1 MATMANGR
9 VSPTSFNIPFKDH
22 NMKLQFN
29 TQTFRW
35 INLNK
40 KNVCVPLW
48 AYVNH
53 ITSQDGAIPELLFE

>member
-9 VSPTSFNIPFKDH
+9 VSPTSYNIPFKDH

-35 INLNK
+35 INLK
-40 KNVCVPLW
+40 
-48 AYVNH
+48 
-53 ITSQDGAIPELLFE
+53 